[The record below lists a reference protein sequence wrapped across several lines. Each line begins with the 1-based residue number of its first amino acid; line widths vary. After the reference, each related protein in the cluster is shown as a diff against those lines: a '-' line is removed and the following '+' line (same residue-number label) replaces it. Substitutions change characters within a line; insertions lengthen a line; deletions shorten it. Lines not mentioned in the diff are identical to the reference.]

1 MLIYTLFF
9 SDFTK
14 LVSGGR
20 DGMVVLWDSTRCQE
34 VKEQEIPRNIVHFF
48 MFIWII
54 ELVLV
59 YHKSW
64 IVHEIFIKRGEE
76 VHLKYFGIENWLQV
90 LFISINFLS
99 W

>member
-48 MFIWII
+48 MFI
-54 ELVLV
+54 
-59 YHKSW
+59 
-64 IVHEIFIKRGEE
+64 
-76 VHLKYFGIENWLQV
+76 
-90 LFISINFLS
+90 
-99 W
+99 